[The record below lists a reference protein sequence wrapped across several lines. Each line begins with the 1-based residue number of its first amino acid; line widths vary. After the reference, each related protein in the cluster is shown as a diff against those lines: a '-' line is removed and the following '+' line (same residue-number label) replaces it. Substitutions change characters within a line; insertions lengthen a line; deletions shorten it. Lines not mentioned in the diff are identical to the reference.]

1 MKRFVF
7 RHRRPASGQRR
18 PNVALLPVVT
28 ALAALPHRAW
38 AQTVAAS
45 EPAASDGGL
54 GWFGGELLL
63 LALLAACAWTVF
75 YVLRRKRRLTV
86 GGDDERVHILGITP
100 LGTRERLAV
109 LRVRD
114 RTLLVGVTAAQI
126 TLLADL
132 GAARGPGIDGS
143 ESAAATGASTAAAE

>member
-1 MKRFVF
+1 LLQL
-7 RHRRPASGQRR
+7 AA
-18 PNVALLPVVT
+18 ALG
-28 ALAALPHRAW
+28 ALPHRAW

-45 EPAASDGGL
+45 EPAASGGGSGGGGGGDL

-75 YVLRRKRRLTV
+75 YVLRRKRRFTL
-86 GGDDERVHILGITP
+86 GGNDERVQVLGITA
-100 LGTRERLAV
+100 LGARERLAV

-132 GAARGPGIDGS
+132 GAARGAGIDGIAAD
-143 ESAAATGASTAAAE
+143 AAAKTAAAPIA